1 MGEVR
6 VRFAPSPTGSL
17 HIGGA
22 RTALFNWLFARHY
35 GGKFILRVDD
45 TDLQRSTKESMK
57 GILDG
62 LKWLGIDWDEGPIY
76 QSQRLDEY
84 RKFANK
90 LLDEGKAYYCFCTKE
105 ELEEMRR
112 RAENEGRPFM
122 YTGKCRNLTREQIEE
137 YLKKGKRPVIRLKV
151 PSEGKTIVHDI
162 IRGDVEFDNS
172 TIDDFIIMKSDNMPT
187 YNFATVVDDY
197 QMGITHVIRAE
208 EHLSN
213 TPKQILIYE
222 SLGLETPQFAHVSMV
237 LAPDRSKL
245 SKRHGATSVQEFEEQ
260 GYLPEAIVNYI
271 TLLGWM
277 PKDGEEIFDVSKSIK
292 EFTLERVSKNP
303 AVYDVQKLTWIN
315 GHYIRNYDLDKLTE
329 AVIPFL
335 KAKNFIVEDFDYEYI
350 KKIVSTVRERE
361 KTLVD
366 IADAMS
372 YYFTEVNEYEEKG
385 VKKYFTKEKVAEI
398 LKKAA
403 ETLKEVEPFDKFTT
417 EKVYRTLVEELQISS
432 GELFHPTR
440 LAISGR
446 TFGPGLFDI
455 MELLGKE
462 RTIQRIEKALDF
474 IEKMKNPQKY

>member
-1 MGEVR
+1 
-6 VRFAPSPTGSL
+6 
-17 HIGGA
+17 
-22 RTALFNWLFARHY
+22 
-35 GGKFILRVDD
+35 
-45 TDLQRSTKESMK
+45 
-57 GILDG
+57 
-62 LKWLGIDWDEGPIY
+62 
-76 QSQRLDEY
+76 
-84 RKFANK
+84 
-90 LLDEGKAYYCFCTKE
+90 
-105 ELEEMRR
+105 
-112 RAENEGRPFM
+112 
-122 YTGKCRNLTREQIEE
+122 
-137 YLKKGKRPVIRLKV
+137 
-151 PSEGKTIVHDI
+151 
-162 IRGDVEFDNS
+162 
-172 TIDDFIIMKSDNMPT
+172 MKSDNMPT

-222 SLGLETPQFAHVSMV
+222 ALGLETPQFAHVSMV

-335 KAKNFIVEDFDYEYI
+335 KDKNLIREEFDYDYI
-350 KKIVSTVRERE
+350 KKIVSIVRERE

-372 YYFTEVNEYEEKG
+372 HYFTEVNEYEEKG

-417 EKVYRTLVEELQISS
+417 EKVYRKLVEELQISS

-474 IEKMKNPQKY
+474 IEKMKNP

>member
-1 MGEVR
+1 MSEVR

-22 RTALFNWLFARHY
+22 RTALFNWLFARHN

-45 TDLQRSTKESMK
+45 TDLQRSTEESMK
-57 GILDG
+57 GILEG
-62 LKWLGIDWDEGPIY
+62 LRWLGIDWDEGPIY
-76 QSQRLDEY
+76 QSQRIEEY

-90 LLDEGKAYYCFCTKE
+90 LLEEGKAYYCFCTKE
-105 ELEEMRR
+105 ELEEMRKQ
-112 RAENEGRPFM
+112 AEKEGRPPM
-122 YTGKCRNLTREQIEE
+122 YTGKCRNLTKEQIEE
-137 YLKKGKRPVIRLKV
+137 HLRQGRKPVIRLKV
-151 PSEGKTIVHDI
+151 PQQGKTVVHDV

-172 TIDDFIIMKSDNMPT
+172 TFDDFIIMKSDNMPT

-222 SLGLETPQFAHVSMV
+222 ALGVEIPQFAHVSMV

-245 SKRHGATSVQEFEEQ
+245 SKRHGATSVQEFRDQ

-335 KAKNFIVEDFDYEYI
+335 KAKNLIREDFDYDYI
-350 KKIVSTVRERE
+350 KKIVSAVRERE

-385 VKKYFTKEKVAEI
+385 VKKYFTKEKVVDI
-398 LKKAA
+398 LKKAVV
-403 ETLKEVEPFDKFTT
+403 TLKEIEPFNKFTT
-417 EKVYRTLVEELQISS
+417 EEVYRKLVEELQISS

-462 RTIQRIEKALDF
+462 RTIERIEKAIDF
-474 IEKMKNPQKY
+474 IEKMRK

>member
-57 GILDG
+57 GILEG

-76 QSQRLDEY
+76 QSQRLEEY

-90 LLDEGKAYYCFCTKE
+90 LLKEGKAYYCFCTKE
-105 ELEEMRR
+105 ELEEMRKQ
-112 RAENEGRPFM
+112 AEKEGRPPM
-122 YTGKCRNLTREQIEE
+122 YTGKCRNLTKEQIEE
-137 YLKKGKRPVIRLKV
+137 YLRQGKKPVIRLKV
-151 PSEGKTIVHDI
+151 PQQGKTVVHDI

-172 TIDDFIIMKSDNMPT
+172 TFDDFIIMKSDNMPT

-222 SLGLETPQFAHVSMV
+222 ALGLETPQFAHVSMV

-335 KAKNFIVEDFDYEYI
+335 KDKNLIREEFDYDYI
-350 KKIVSTVRERE
+350 KKIVSIVRERE

-417 EKVYRTLVEELQISS
+417 EKVYRKLVEELQISS

-474 IEKMKNPQKY
+474 IEKMKNP

>member
-1 MGEVR
+1 
-6 VRFAPSPTGSL
+6 
-17 HIGGA
+17 
-22 RTALFNWLFARHY
+22 
-35 GGKFILRVDD
+35 
-45 TDLQRSTKESMK
+45 
-57 GILDG
+57 
-62 LKWLGIDWDEGPIY
+62 
-76 QSQRLDEY
+76 
-84 RKFANK
+84 
-90 LLDEGKAYYCFCTKE
+90 
-105 ELEEMRR
+105 
-112 RAENEGRPFM
+112 
-122 YTGKCRNLTREQIEE
+122 
-137 YLKKGKRPVIRLKV
+137 
-151 PSEGKTIVHDI
+151 
-162 IRGDVEFDNS
+162 
-172 TIDDFIIMKSDNMPT
+172 
-187 YNFATVVDDY
+187 
-197 QMGITHVIRAE
+197 
-208 EHLSN
+208 
-213 TPKQILIYE
+213 
-222 SLGLETPQFAHVSMV
+222 
-237 LAPDRSKL
+237 
-245 SKRHGATSVQEFEEQ
+245 VQEFEEQ

-335 KAKNFIVEDFDYEYI
+335 KDKNLIREEFDYDYI
-350 KKIVSTVRERE
+350 KKIVSIVRERE

-417 EKVYRTLVEELQISS
+417 EKVYRKLVEELQISS

-474 IEKMKNPQKY
+474 IEKMKNP